1 MLVCCEAPIS
11 DLIRLHE
18 DYYLNVALFFSPDG
32 NGAND
37 AFFLVPYVIEVSF
50 SKVQCILSENS
61 SFGLQ
66 SGDKNSQWDESVYK
80 MQLLEIQLSI
90 FRSRA
95 RLHSA

>member
-66 SGDKNSQWDESVYK
+66 SGDKNSQ
-80 MQLLEIQLSI
+80 
-90 FRSRA
+90 
-95 RLHSA
+95 